1 MLSDRSMRTLIVGR
15 CLEDPTV
22 GKLKQ
27 LLAAFPEFSDPSFVT
42 SESVQRKR
50 LETKAALAVVVLSE
64 GQGPGQEVIPR
75 LREMFTGHVIAVGEI
90 ADPKLILRS
99 LQIGADLFVDVAELE
114 TEFPAALRRLVPRA
128 PGSEP
133 KDRVGNLVGVLS
145 ACGGCGAST
154 VAVNLAA
161 VQAREHGQSI
171 LIDLNLGR
179 GDLAALLDLRPQFSV
194 ANVCLNEGRL
204 DQAMFG
210 KMLVRHSSGI
220 HLLSS
225 PPNYADARDV
235 TASGVKQALSLARA
249 MAPEVVVDLED
260 CFHGEQVE
268 VLRQATGVLVVCRL
282 DFTSLRNTR
291 RILDHFTRL
300 EIQRSRVKVVVNQH
314 GRHGELP
321 VDLAEDALNEKIVSF
336 IPHHPKAVH
345 GANNAGVPLA
355 VSDRDAKV
363 VKSIMELANISFEE
377 AKPPSRLA
385 WGINRLLGGVFN
397 GRR

>member
-1 MLSDRSMRTLIVGR
+1 MSNRSMRTLIVGH
-15 CLEDPTV
+15 CLQDATV

-27 LLAAFPEFSDPSFVT
+27 LLASFPEFSGPMFVT

-50 LETKAALAVVVLSE
+50 LEIKAELVVVVLSNDE
-64 GQGPGQEVIPR
+64 GAGQSVIPR
-75 LREMFTGHVIAVGEI
+75 LREMFTGRVIAVGEI

-99 LQIGADLFVDVAELE
+99 LQLGADLFVDVMDLE
-114 TEFPAALRRLVPRA
+114 AEFPAALHRLVLRPELKE
-128 PGSEP
+128 S
-133 KDRVGNLVGVLS
+133 VGNLVGVLS

-161 VQAREHGQSI
+161 VQARQHKRSI

-179 GDLAALLDLRPQFSV
+179 GDLAALLDLKPQFSL
-194 ANVCLNEGRL
+194 ANACLNEGRM
-204 DQAMFG
+204 DQAMLG
-210 KMLVRHSSGI
+210 KMLVRHSSGV

-225 PPNYADARDV
+225 PPNYADARAV
-235 TASGVKQALSLARA
+235 TASGVKQSLSLARG

-268 VLRQATGVLVVCRL
+268 VLREATGVLVVCRL

-291 RILDHFTRL
+291 RILEHFTRL
-300 EIQRSRVKVVVNQH
+300 EIPRSRVKVVVNQH

-321 VDLAEDALNEKIVSF
+321 VNEAEDALNEKIVSF

-355 VSDRDAKV
+355 VSDPNGKV
-363 VKSIMELANISFEE
+363 VKSIMELANIRFDED
-377 AKPPSRLA
+377 KPPSRLV
-385 WGINRLLGGVFN
+385 WGFNRLLNGVFN